1 MSQSRSK
8 KPKKPD
14 PDKLLAKLV
23 ALKQPEADVPPGFRD
38 IEYWSQRFNGK
49 DRSDVYEL
57 LKAGVKAGVI
67 ESGSFR
73 PERGARRKTHW
84 REIK

>member
-1 MSQSRSK
+1 MKKSSSRK
-8 KPKKPD
+8 LKKPD
-14 PDKLLAKLV
+14 ALLAKLV
-23 ALKQPEADVPPGFRD
+23 ALTQPEADVPLGFRD
-38 IEYWSQRFNGK
+38 IEYWCKRFNGK
-49 DRSDVYEL
+49 DRSDVYNM
-57 LKAGVKAGVI
+57 LKLGVKAGVI

>member
-1 MSQSRSK
+1 MNRSVSK

-14 PDKLLAKLV
+14 PDALLAKLV
-23 ALKQPEADVPPGFRD
+23 ALTQPEADVPPGFRD
-38 IEYWSQRFNGK
+38 IEYWCQRFDGK
-49 DRSDVYEL
+49 DRSDVYNM
-57 LKAGVKAGVI
+57 LKLGVKAGVI

-84 REIK
+84 REIE